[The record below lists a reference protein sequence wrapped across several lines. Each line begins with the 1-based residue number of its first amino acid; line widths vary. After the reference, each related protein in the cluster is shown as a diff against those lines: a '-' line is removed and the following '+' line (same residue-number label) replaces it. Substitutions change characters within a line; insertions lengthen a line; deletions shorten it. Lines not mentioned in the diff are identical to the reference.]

1 MEKTEGQWNKTD
13 KILFNPS
20 AFKHGFS
27 EADILKAI
35 ESKIYEGAV
44 QDFDNKYAIIGFD
57 TKGNLLEIL
66 YNIIDNESINVYH
79 AMKCRSSFLEQHKNM
94 RGKSKWR

>member
-1 MEKTEGQWNKTD
+1 MKDAEEQKNKTER
-13 KILFNPS
+13 IIFNPS
-20 AFKHGFS
+20 AFKHGFT

-35 ESKIYEGAV
+35 ESKIYEGSV

-66 YNIIDNESINVYH
+66 YNIVDNESINIYH
-79 AMKCRSSFLEQHKNM
+79 AMRCRDSFIKQHKDM
-94 RGKSKWR
+94 KGKNKWR